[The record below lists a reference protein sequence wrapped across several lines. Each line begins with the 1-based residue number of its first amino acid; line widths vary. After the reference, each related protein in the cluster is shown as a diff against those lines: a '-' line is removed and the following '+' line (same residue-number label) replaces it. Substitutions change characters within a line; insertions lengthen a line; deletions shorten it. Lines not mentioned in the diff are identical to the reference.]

1 VTIRAEQ
8 CGDNGAKSFRSS
20 MSEGIQL
27 TISQQFE
34 QERLTRAIEST
45 MDPVQLQ
52 TLAKQLLHA
61 WQSQRAA
68 TDWIIRQHAKG
79 I

>member
-1 VTIRAEQ
+1 MP
-8 CGDNGAKSFRSS
+8 D
-20 MSEGIQL
+20 GIQL
-27 TISQQFE
+27 TVSQQFE

-45 MDPVQLQ
+45 TDPIELQ
-52 TLAKQLLHA
+52 TLAKQLLQA

-68 TDWIIRQHAKG
+68 TDWIIRQHAQG

>member
-1 VTIRAEQ
+1 MP
-8 CGDNGAKSFRSS
+8 D
-20 MSEGIQL
+20 GIQL
-27 TISQQFE
+27 TVSQQFE

-52 TLAKQLLHA
+52 TLAKQLLQA
-61 WQSQRAA
+61 WQSQRVA
-68 TDWIIRQHAKG
+68 TAWIIRQHAEG

>member
-1 VTIRAEQ
+1 MP
-8 CGDNGAKSFRSS
+8 D
-20 MSEGIQL
+20 GILL
-27 TISQQFE
+27 TVSQQFE

-45 MDPVQLQ
+45 TDPIELQ
-52 TLAKQLLHA
+52 TLAKQLLQA

-68 TDWIIRQHAKG
+68 TDWIIRQHAQG

>member
-1 VTIRAEQ
+1 MP
-8 CGDNGAKSFRSS
+8 D
-20 MSEGIQL
+20 GIQL

-52 TLAKQLLHA
+52 TLAKQLLQA

-68 TDWIIRQHAKG
+68 TTWVIRQHAEW

>member
-1 VTIRAEQ
+1 
-8 CGDNGAKSFRSS
+8 

>member
-1 VTIRAEQ
+1 
-8 CGDNGAKSFRSS
+8 

-52 TLAKQLLHA
+52 TLAKQLLQA